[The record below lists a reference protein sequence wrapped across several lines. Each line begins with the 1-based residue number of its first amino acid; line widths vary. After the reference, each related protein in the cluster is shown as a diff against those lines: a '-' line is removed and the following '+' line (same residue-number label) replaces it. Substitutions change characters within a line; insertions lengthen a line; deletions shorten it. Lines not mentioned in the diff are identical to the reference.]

1 MKFTRH
7 QSARPAGFT
16 LIELLVVIAII
27 SMLVALLLPVLANA
41 RESARG
47 VKCLANI
54 KQCYMGIE
62 LYKMDNRTWL
72 PVAGR
77 GFAIERMTANWSGA
91 VAHYLNVNYYT
102 EWDQNS
108 KAWPELK
115 MIAASAS
122 LRNDVKPNILKCP
135 SENFIN
141 HWSTKLAVSY
151 GWNTG
156 SYGLGRNDSY
166 TFEDHDSY
174 NRLQYGR
181 IRDSEIFKP
190 SSSIMAG
197 DDYPNPSFIHN
208 NGQHEYRTA
217 QLSVPDN
224 LATRHN
230 GSGSVLWLDGH
241 ASSTKPEALTADHFD
256 RRK

>member
-1 MKFTRH
+1 MQFTRH
-7 QSARPAGFT
+7 HSSRPTGFT

-47 VKCLANI
+47 VKCLAHMRQI
-54 KQCYMGIE
+54 FMGIE
-62 LYKMDNRTWL
+62 LYKQEYKTWL
-72 PVAGR
+72 PIGGR
-77 GFAIERMTANWSGA
+77 AFANNRMTANWSGA
-91 VAHYLNVNYYT
+91 TAHYLNINYIT
-102 EWDQNS
+102 EWGQNNE
-108 KAWPELK
+108 AWPELRY
-115 MIAASAS
+115 IALAGAA
-122 LRNDVKPNILKCP
+122 RNDVKPHLLKCP
-135 SENFIN
+135 SEDFIN

-166 TFEDHDSY
+166 TMQDHPSY

-197 DDYPNPSFIHN
+197 DDYPNPSFLHN
-208 NGQHEYRTA
+208 NGQNEYRTA

-241 ASSTKPEALTADHFD
+241 ASSTKPSALTTDHFD